1 MTTTHLAPEPMLV
14 PVGNRM
20 GHRGRRW
27 ARQDPL
33 HEAHHADHQRLLIV
47 LASAAGI
54 GSALVAVQGALVLI
68 GL

>member
-1 MTTTHLAPEPMLV
+1 MTHLAPEPMLV
-14 PVGNRM
+14 PVANRISR
-20 GHRGRRW
+20 RGRRW

-33 HEAHHADHQRLLIV
+33 REAHHADHQRLLIV

-54 GSALVAVQGALVLI
+54 SSALVAVQGALILI